1 MQKLLIFIVMQEK
14 NVITKIQV
22 YSYTELTDD
31 DKKLVDLAK
40 EATQASYTPY
50 SHFNVGAA
58 LRLENGVIIKG
69 ANQENAAFP
78 AGICAERSA
87 CFNAGANY
95 PDVAIETIAIT
106 AVQHGEVVEDPCSP
120 CGVCR
125 QALLEFE
132 TRSGRPMKVLLAG
145 RDKVY
150 CLQSVK
156 DLLPLSFT
164 EF

>member
-1 MQKLLIFIVMQEK
+1 MVSSYSELKPEDK
-14 NVITKIQV
+14 N
-22 YSYTELTDD
+22 
-31 DKKLVDLAK
+31 LVDLAR
-40 EATQASYTPY
+40 EATKSSYSPY

-58 LRLENGVIIKG
+58 LLLDNGVLIKG
-69 ANQENAAFP
+69 ANQENAAF

-87 CFNAGANY
+87 CYNAGANY
-95 PDVAIETIAIT
+95 PGVGIKKIAIT
-106 AVQHGEVVEDPCSP
+106 AFTNGDFVEEPAAP

-132 TRSGRPMKVLLAG
+132 TTAGHPMEVILAG

-150 CLQSVK
+150 FADSIK
-156 DLLPLSFT
+156 ELLPLAFT